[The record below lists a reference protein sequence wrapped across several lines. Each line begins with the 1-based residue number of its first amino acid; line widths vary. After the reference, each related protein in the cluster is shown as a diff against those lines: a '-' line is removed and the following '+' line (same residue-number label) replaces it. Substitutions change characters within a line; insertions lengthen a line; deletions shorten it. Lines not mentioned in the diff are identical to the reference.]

1 MDRDQAGN
9 FVVQCIMMA
18 LLIWIMALLYQ
29 IKEKLEP
36 EPEPVRVVSTWDG
49 FI

>member
-1 MDRDQAGN
+1 MDRDAAGN
-9 FVVQCIMMA
+9 LVVQCVIAA
-18 LLIWIMALLYQ
+18 LLVWAINLLYQ
-29 IKEKLEP
+29 IKDKLEP